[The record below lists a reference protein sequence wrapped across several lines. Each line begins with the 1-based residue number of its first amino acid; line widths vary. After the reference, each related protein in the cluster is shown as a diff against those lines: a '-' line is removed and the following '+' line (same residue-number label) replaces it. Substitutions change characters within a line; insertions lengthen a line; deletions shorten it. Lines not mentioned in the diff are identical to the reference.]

1 MLGGSG
7 GVGCFA
13 IQLLKFWN
21 AKVIATCSPKFINQ
35 LKLLNNVDE
44 CIDYN
49 DTEQFLQQYRGSFD
63 CILDA
68 SPSAMAKKNY
78 QIISSLANE
87 RSYDNVNDKLGKSNI
102 FDRNRTV
109 YVTLSSPLLRN
120 IDQNGLLGGTVTTIA
135 DALMDTLNGVQHG
148 INFRWAYYLPNP
160 KALAYI
166 GQLVEQGFIKPFTS
180 NVYQFDRALDAYE
193 ALERRENL
201 MGKIVLN
208 FDN

>member
-21 AKVIATCSPKFINQ
+21 AKVIATCSPKFIQQ
-35 LKLLNNVDE
+35 LKFLTKVDE

-49 DTEQFLQQYRGSFD
+49 ETEQFLRQYRDSFD

-68 SPSAMAKKNY
+68 SPFLCAKKNY
-78 QIISSLANE
+78 QIISTLANE
-87 RSYDNVNDKLGKSNI
+87 RCYKNANDKLGKSLI

-120 IDQNGLLGGTVTTIA
+120 FDQNGLLGGTVTTIT
-135 DALMDTLNGVQHG
+135 DALIDTLNGAEFG

-166 GQLVEQGFIKPFTS
+166 AQLVEQDFIKPYTS
-180 NVYQFDRALDAYE
+180 EVYQFDQALDAYE
-193 ALERRENL
+193 ALEKKQNL

-208 FDN
+208 FK